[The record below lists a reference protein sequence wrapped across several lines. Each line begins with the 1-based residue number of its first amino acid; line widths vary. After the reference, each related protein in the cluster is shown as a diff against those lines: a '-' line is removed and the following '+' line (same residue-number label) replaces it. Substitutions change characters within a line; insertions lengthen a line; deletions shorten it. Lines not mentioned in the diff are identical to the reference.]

1 MMGGMVKGKS
11 DPYARISVGEAVF
24 KSAVVKENLNP
35 VWNELYEVCCSYHR
49 TTSLPVMILELF
61 ELLCVL
67 SGCAEASVRSGHVGG
82 AE

>member
-1 MMGGMVKGKS
+1 MKGKS
-11 DPYARISVGEAVF
+11 DPYARISVGEVVF

-35 VWNELYEVCCSYHR
+35 VWNELYEVCIKGLLVS
-49 TTSLPVMILELF
+49 TTSLPGMTLKLF

-67 SGCAEASVRSGHVGG
+67 SGCAEASVRTGHAGG